1 MAAAAAAT
9 SVASDRA
16 SSRNAAPVNHGRT
29 DRRVNAASISVEQAL
44 RVAVG
49 VEPLLS
55 ALEQSRHEGAHA
67 RDEFVD
73 VGGDELSAAH
83 DDVAGDHRHVH
94 VRPADGVHQVV
105 VDVGVTAGGE
115 ERRHARGV
123 GPHRDEVG
131 PFYRLVEIT
140 YALDGVQLVHRRDES
155 GALARHR
162 VEVHDG
168 LLRPGDHTLSVVL
181 RYVGEGGELISYLR
195 GYRFAVRSSHA
206 FMAPPGRHVRLEV
219 RAFTRGPDVPYED
232 RLGVSF
238 RASIEE
244 LR

>member
-1 MAAAAAAT
+1 MRLLFFLLALAWPSTTLAQSPPEPADDLRRLSRAAQEL
-9 SVASDRA
+9 RA
-16 SSRNAAPVNHGRT
+16 
-29 DRRVNAASISVEQAL
+29 
-44 RVAVG
+44 
-49 VEPLLS
+49 
-55 ALEQSRHEGAHA
+55 
-67 RDEFVD
+67 D
-73 VGGDELSAAH
+73 VGQSYRRLAAIATRLRGDDDAA
-83 DDVAGDHRHVH
+83 RF
-94 VRPADGVHQVV
+94 
-105 VDVGVTAGGE
+105 TIT
-115 ERRHARGV
+115 
-123 GPHRDEVG
+123 HRDEVG